1 MGVLDM
7 VLLVLLDMV
16 LLVLSELLVLS
27 VMVVLL
33 MLDMESVKLM
43 LMLRPML
50 MLLMVLMDMLLLP
63 QLPFPPHVVTVSQS
77 PSVTRFPLRPQE
89 RSARPSARLSL
100 KSPQLRT
107 VRKPSPPPPNVG
119 RSTSMF
125 RPDTAQELL
134 VMTPRLDPLLLL
146 PPTVLLLLL
155 LLPQLL
161 LLLDMLEV
169 LLLVGPLVVP
179 QLLLDTLVLDML
191 VLDLVFLDTESKP
204 QIYSLFRPQTILTTR
219 KCYSYILLPQ
229 LK

>member
-1 MGVLDM
+1 
-7 VLLVLLDMV
+7 MV
-16 LLVLSELLVLS
+16 LLVLSELLGLS
-27 VMVVLL
+27 VMGVLL
-33 MLDMESVKLM
+33 MLDMESVKL
-43 LMLRPML
+43 ML

-107 VRKPSPPPPNVG
+107 VRKPPPSPPNVG
-119 RSTSMF
+119 RSASMF

-161 LLLDMLEV
+161 LDMLVPDSVLLDML
-169 LLLVGPLVVP
+169 
-179 QLLLDTLVLDML
+179 DM
-191 VLDLVFLDTESKP
+191 DLVFLDTESK
-204 QIYSLFRPQTILTTR
+204 L
-219 KCYSYILLPQ
+219 
-229 LK
+229 